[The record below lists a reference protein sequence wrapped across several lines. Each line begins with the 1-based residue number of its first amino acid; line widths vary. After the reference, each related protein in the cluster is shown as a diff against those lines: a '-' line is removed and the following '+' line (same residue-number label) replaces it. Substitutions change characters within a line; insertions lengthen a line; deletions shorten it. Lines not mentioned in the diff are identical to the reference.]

1 MHGGSGCAASLRAPP
16 CVAHTPHHTPPHL
29 RAGSCPY
36 GDRCI
41 YSHAAVSAEQREAL
55 LQAHQ
60 QEQRQAQEQRAAE
73 AAQQEAQRREAALLL
88 TPLEEDLLAL
98 YELKLPA

>member
-1 MHGGSGCAASLRAPP
+1 MEGLAAQPRCALHHAPL
-16 CVAHTPHHTPPHL
+16 THHTPPHL